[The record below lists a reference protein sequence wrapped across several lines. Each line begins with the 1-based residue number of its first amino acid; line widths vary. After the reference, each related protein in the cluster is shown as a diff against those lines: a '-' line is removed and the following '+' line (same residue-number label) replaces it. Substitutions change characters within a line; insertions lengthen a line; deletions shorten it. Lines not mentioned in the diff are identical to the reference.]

1 MDKVNNWLE
10 KHVIAN
16 GLNLFEYAIW
26 WLMRFALLGA
36 LGYIIKTELIDNDN
50 LSIRIF
56 QIAGCFLAT
65 FTVPIVR
72 KLFFFVKPLKRM
84 SLRMQTWINV
94 TAFVASFFG
103 QGLDFYHEIPTW
115 DKIVHLFTGGI
126 VVLIGNELVNSFSKK
141 NERISPFNRTLASAG
156 FSCFVIVIWENYEF
170 LCDYFWEGSALQRY
184 EPGDDYDHLDT
195 LFVKFFGESV
205 NNNRIEYADDGS
217 IEAVVT
223 NWQLFDTNVDMLYA
237 MMCCILVGVG
247 LFTFYTLKEKKAA
260 KAEMELIQKAERM
273 VAADNGAKA

>member
-1 MDKVNNWLE
+1 MDKIKSWID

-16 GLNLFEYAIW
+16 GITVFEYIVW
-26 WLMRFALLGA
+26 WIMRLALLVV
-36 LGYIIKTELIDNDN
+36 LGYIFKIKFIDEGNF
-50 LSIRIF
+50 SIRIV

-72 KLFFFVKPLKRM
+72 KLFFFIKPIKNM

-237 MMCCILVGVG
+237 MLCCIVTAIG
-247 LFTFYTLKEKKAA
+247 LFTFYTIKEKKAEK
-260 KAEMELIQKAERM
+260 KARLTEEDLEKI
-273 VAADNGAKA
+273 AA

>member
-1 MDKVNNWLE
+1 MNKIKSWID

-16 GLNLFEYAIW
+16 EITVFEYATW
-26 WLMRFALLGA
+26 WLMRIALLA
-36 LGYIIKTELIDNDN
+36 VLGYIVKTELIDKGN

-84 SLRMQTWINV
+84 SLRMQTWINLI
-94 TAFVASFFG
+94 AFVASFFG

-115 DKIVHLFTGGI
+115 DKIVHVFTGGL
-126 VVLIGNELVNSFSKK
+126 VVLIGNELVNNFARKD
-141 NERISPFNRTLASAG
+141 ERISPFNRTLAASG

-170 LCDYFWEGSALQRY
+170 LCDYFWEDSGLQRY
-184 EPGDDYDHLDT
+184 EPGDDFDHLET
-195 LFVKFFGESV
+195 LFVKVFGESV

-237 MMCCILVGVG
+237 MVCCIAVAIG
-247 LFTFYTLKEKKAA
+247 LFTFYTIKEKKAK
-260 KAEMELIQKAERM
+260 KAARLSEEELATI
-273 VAADNGAKA
+273 GA